1 MDWGYTDTLHG
12 CWMLDPIPAAPSC
25 VLHSSTWLHQMHKAI
40 NAWAVCVLVCVRVC
54 VCVCVCVCVSLC
66 FPSLQIQRFKVVQPG
81 AHAAA
86 YKDELFDP
94 RLKRVIVSNFIPAL
108 SSSEL
113 IPVLL
118 TRCML
123 GCTELVSN
131 LVLVLLVL
139 LSSSKNSQCKHATTV
154 DQLCVLQLRK
164 HSKISSIF
172 RRNLDA
178 AVHAFV
184 WITAILFSP
193 AWVDIDHNSF
203 KTQQPDFSPHL
214 PKEGIILRL

>member
-1 MDWGYTDTLHG
+1 
-12 CWMLDPIPAAPSC
+12 ML
-25 VLHSSTWLHQMHKAI
+25 
-40 NAWAVCVLVCVRVC
+40 VC
-54 VCVCVCVCVSLC
+54 VCVCVCVCVFVCVSLC

-184 WITAILFSP
+184 CDYCNSLFTCLSRHRSQLVQNTAARFLTPSTKRGHNTPTLASLHWLTVSFRIDLKILLL
-193 AWVDIDHNSF
+193 NF
-203 KTQQPDFSPHL
+203 KARSGPIGTYTL
-214 PKEGIILRL
+214 TTYVLRNF